1 MNIRKRILSYSI
13 VTPLLLISLVG
24 CLPLQEESPDATEF
38 DRLPS
43 VIAPSVQV
51 EEKYYR
57 GLQPFVSSKTR
68 GSLQTSLSRY
78 RLDSDRLELGLLEIA
93 QDYFPTESHLFRE
106 GQIIG
111 GDNYNLSNWLK
122 VKSGTNKLGLNPED
136 TSDRILLH
144 ILEHNYINLQGEQL
158 EGIVIGLSLASIY
171 TVEKE
176 TEGAEQGTKRRETL
190 HYTEDELRIHGA
202 RMADIIAERIRAQF
216 NAPIVIALY
225 QLEEQHSL
233 VPGNFLSVGYVER
246 DQNYV
251 SKWDSINE
259 TYFLFPSNAL
269 TRFDRDFSKTYSK
282 DFADFKTKVQEF
294 FPNYIGIIG
303 DGRVI
308 DEQLVELTVTIT
320 TEFASKTEV
329 IQLTQFL
336 GGTAIDMFSENVHLN
351 IYVQAINQ
359 PQAVFVRPINGEPV
373 MHIYR

>member
-1 MNIRKRILSYSI
+1 MLFLS
-13 VTPLLLISLVG
+13 LAG
-24 CLPLQEESPDATEF
+24 CLPQQEESPDTTEF
-38 DRLPS
+38 ERLPS

-93 QDYFPTESHLFRE
+93 QDYFPTENHLFRE

-111 GDNYNLSNWLK
+111 SDNFNLSSWLK
-122 VKSGTNKLGLNPED
+122 VKSDTNKLGLNPED
-136 TSDRILLH
+136 ASDRILHH
-144 ILEHNYINLQGEQL
+144 ILEHNYINLQGDKL

-171 TVEKE
+171 TVERE
-176 TEGAEQGTKRRETL
+176 VEGAEDGITRKKTL
-190 HYTEDELRIHGA
+190 HYTEDELRNHGA
-202 RMADIIAERIRAQF
+202 RMADLIAERIRTQF
-216 NAPIVIALY
+216 DAPIVIALY
-225 QLEEQHSL
+225 QLEEQQSL
-233 VPGNFLSVGYVER
+233 VPGNFLSVGYVEQ

-251 SKWDSINE
+251 SKWDAIDE

-269 TRFDRDFSKTYSK
+269 TRFDRDFSKTYSS
-282 DFADFKTKVQEF
+282 DFADFKASVQEF

-303 DGRVI
+303 GGRVI
-308 DEQLVELTVTIT
+308 DEQLAELTITVT

-329 IQLTQFL
+329 VQLTQFL
-336 GGTAIDMFSENVHLN
+336 GGTAIEMFPDNVHLN
-351 IYVQAINQ
+351 IYVQAINH
-359 PQAVFVRPINGEPV
+359 PQAVFVRPVNGEPV